1 MSATARSLSRN
12 LPQPPLDVAADDV
25 HDRRRKFLLA
35 VGEVVIQRT
44 GLDLG
49 GLQNLVHTRRGI
61 ALPAEQQGSA
71 VQQRGAASIRARH
84 ALTLLERSLNNT

>member
-1 MSATARSLSRN
+1 MSNEKSRTSKA
-12 LPQPPLDVAADDV
+12 PS
-25 HDRRRKFLLA
+25 RRKFLLA

-49 GLQNLVHTRRGI
+49 GLQNLVHACRGI

-71 VQQRGAASIRARH
+71 VKQRGAAAIRARH
-84 ALTLLERSLNNT
+84 VLTLLERSLNNT